1 MKYLLIKNILIDNSL
16 FVHRLVDGEIIHTA
30 DNYLECRQHIPID
43 ESLFANHDFD
53 LTLCPEK
60 LNKNPYHGGQLDKLI
75 LFNDKSS
82 ARAYFPD
89 DDKDFQQF
97 GATYTI
103 VIEFTDP
110 KTLFEDL
117 VQEINKTNS
126 EDGSRKYWARHYEM
140 NLSFRF
146 VVFDN
151 DPRTEK
157 NLQSQSSKLGEMVS
171 AKLQLT
177 APERSYLISR
187 LFDFEGKYSDN
198 PEDDDDD
205 EICWAD
211 DAEELIFY

>member
-60 LNKNPYHGGQLDKLI
+60 LKKNPYHGGQLDKLI
-75 LFNDKSS
+75 LYNDFK
-82 ARAYFPD
+82 
-89 DDKDFQQF
+89 QF

-110 KTLFEDL
+110 RSLFDNL
-117 VQEINKTNS
+117 TQEINRTKS

-146 VVFDN
+146 VVFEN
-151 DPRTEK
+151 DPRTEASRSSWVRWSV
-157 NLQSQSSKLGEMVS
+157 QSC
-171 AKLQLT
+171 
-177 APERSYLISR
+177 
-187 LFDFEGKYSDN
+187 N
-198 PEDDDDD
+198 
-205 EICWAD
+205 
-211 DAEELIFY
+211 